1 VDGSELRDLAFPILR
16 YPFCIVDA
24 LKTYSGVG
32 SAVESAGSGD
42 WRDPTTPSHRGEIL
56 IVDDTQEN
64 LRILSELLVSEGYL
78 TRPVS
83 DGEAALEAASAA
95 PPELILLDILMPAM
109 DGFEVCRR
117 LKQDPRLRDVPVIF
131 LSAMDELADKVRAFA
146 MGGVDFISKP
156 FQFDEVRMRVE
167 THLRLRRLQIE
178 LESKNRRLV
187 ELVSE
192 QVREI
197 SDSQMA
203 TIFALAKLAESRD
216 GETGKHIER
225 VQLYCKLLAAT
236 LAEQPAYAGSIEES
250 FIENIFLAS
259 PLHDIGKVAIR
270 DHILLK
276 QGELTPSEFEEMKMH
291 TTLGAAT
298 LEAVRTR
305 YPRNEFLRLG
315 IEIARCHHE
324 RWDGKGY
331 PAGLSGRAIPLSARI
346 MAVADSYDAARSRRC
361 YKPSLSHQEC
371 RIALVQRS
379 GSYLDPDVIT
389 AFEDVQG
396 LFEDIASAL
405 NDGN

>member
-1 VDGSELRDLAFPILR
+1 MCILDAVRRPGRFGTSAFAESVASE
-16 YPFCIVDA
+16 
-24 LKTYSGVG
+24 G
-32 SAVESAGSGD
+32 ESSSERRGGRGD
-42 WRDPTTPSHRGEIL
+42 IL
-56 IVDDTQEN
+56 IVDDGPEN
-64 LRILSELLVSEGYL
+64 LHVLCELLRSEGYVA
-78 TRPVS
+78 RPVS
-83 DGEAALEAASAA
+83 DGALALEAAAA
-95 PPELILLDILMPAM
+95 EPPDLILLDIMMPGM

-117 LKQDPRLRDVPVIF
+117 LKQDARLRDVPVVF
-131 LSAMDELADKVRAFA
+131 LSAIDDVADKVKAFSVGA
-146 MGGVDFISKP
+146 VDYVSKP
-156 FQFDEVRMRVE
+156 FQFSEVRMRVE

-178 LESKNRRLV
+178 LEAKNRRLL

-225 VQLYCKLLAAT
+225 VQLYCKLLAST
-236 LAEQPAYAGSIEES
+236 LAEQPSYTGRIEES

-276 QGELTPSEFEEMKMH
+276 QGELTPDEFEEMKMH
-291 TTLGAAT
+291 TTLGART

-324 RWDGKGY
+324 RWDGQGY
-331 PAGLSGRAIPLSARI
+331 PAGLAGAGIPLSARI

-361 YKPSLSHQEC
+361 YKPSLTHAEC
-371 RIALVQRS
+371 RHALALRG
-379 GSYLDPDVIT
+379 GSYLDPDVLL

-396 LFEDIASAL
+396 LFEDVANAL
-405 NDGN
+405 DDGQQPAG

>member
-1 VDGSELRDLAFPILR
+1 MESVTTDGERVSESKGGR
-16 YPFCIVDA
+16 
-24 LKTYSGVG
+24 
-32 SAVESAGSGD
+32 GD
-42 WRDPTTPSHRGEIL
+42 IL
-56 IVDDTQEN
+56 IVDDGPEN
-64 LRILSELLVSEGYL
+64 LRVLSELLRSEGYVA
-78 TRPVS
+78 RPVS
-83 DGEAALEAASAA
+83 DGALALEAASAE
-95 PPELILLDILMPAM
+95 PPDLVLLDIRMPGM

-117 LKQDPRLRDVPVIF
+117 LKADARLRDVPVVF
-131 LSAMDELADKVRAFA
+131 LSAIDDLADKVKAFTVGA
-146 MGGVDFISKP
+146 VDYVSKP
-156 FQFDEVRMRVE
+156 FQFPEVRMRVE
-167 THLRLRRLQIE
+167 THLRLRRLQVE
-178 LESKNRRLV
+178 LENKNRRLL
-187 ELVSE
+187 ELVGE

-236 LAEQPAYAGSIEES
+236 LAEQANYAGRIEES

-276 QGELTPSEFEEMKMH
+276 RGELTSSEFEEMKMH
-291 TTLGAAT
+291 TTLGAQT

-331 PAGLSGRAIPLSARI
+331 PAGMAGADIPLSARI

-361 YKPSLSHQEC
+361 YKPALGHAEC
-371 RIALVQRS
+371 RQALSAR
-379 GSYLDPDVIT
+379 GGTYLDPEVLS

-396 LFEDIASAL
+396 LFEDVANAL
-405 NDGN
+405 GDC

>member
-1 VDGSELRDLAFPILR
+1 MSETA
-16 YPFCIVDA
+16 A
-24 LKTYSGVG
+24 KH
-32 SAVESAGSGD
+32 GD
-42 WRDPTTPSHRGEIL
+42 IL
-56 IVDDTQEN
+56 IVDDTPEN
-64 LRILSELLVSEGYL
+64 LRILWELLSSEGYQ
-78 TRPVS
+78 TRAVS
-83 DGEAALEAASAA
+83 DGAAAIAAATSS
-95 PPELILLDILMPAM
+95 PPDLILLDIVMPTV

-117 LKQDPRLRDVPVIF
+117 LKLDPRLRDVPVIF
-131 LSAMDELADKVRAFA
+131 LSALDEVGDKVKAFTA
-146 MGGVDFISKP
+146 GGVDYVAKP
-156 FQFDEVRMRVE
+156 FQFPEVRMRVE
-167 THLRLRRLQIE
+167 THLRLRRLQVE
-178 LESKNRRLV
+178 LEAHNRHLV

-225 VQLYCKLLAAT
+225 VQLYCRLLAAT
-236 LAEQPAYAGSIEES
+236 LAEQSIYAGRIEES

-276 QGELTPSEFEEMKMH
+276 QGELTAPEFDEMKLH
-291 TTLGAAT
+291 TTLGAQT
-298 LEAVRTR
+298 LEAVKTR

-324 RWDGKGY
+324 RWDGNGY
-331 PAGLSGRAIPLSARI
+331 PAGLAGTDIPLAARI

-361 YKPSLSHQEC
+361 YKPALSHSEC
-371 RIALVQRS
+371 RSALALRNRS
-379 GSYLDPDVIT
+379 YFDPDVLA

-405 NDGN
+405 NDE